1 MANDDV
7 TAGPRHRNSN
17 EPATIDLDGAD
28 APARPVGVKSFG
40 DYELIDELG
49 RGGMGVVFRARQV
62 SLDRT
67 VALKMILKG
76 ELATAGDVARFR
88 GEAED
93 AARLEHP
100 NIVPIYEVGEFDGQP
115 YYTMKLIDGGSLVG
129 RPRTHLRDDVA
140 LLATATRAVHY
151 AHQRGLLHR
160 DLKPGNILIDRDA
173 TPYIT
178 DFGLAKR
185 TDGRTNVTRTG
196 AVLGTPGYMAPEQ
209 ARADKA
215 PTTAVDVWA
224 LGAILYER
232 LTGRPP
238 FAAETPL
245 ATLQQVLESEPA
257 RPRSVNTALDRD
269 LETVCLKCLEKDPA
283 RRYGSAAALA
293 DELDRWLRGESI
305 QARPVGP
312 LERGWRWTRR
322 HPGRAAL
329 VLLPV
334 LMLFAWGVGATQA
347 YLAQARATREQE
359 VLSAQL
365 QAANSQMDKAQR
377 ETAAALVRAEDALTA
392 NRLNLAHQYWLS
404 NGVRR
409 ARAMLEQVR
418 ASRRRWEWHYLD
430 HTCHPEL
437 AVVAAGG
444 WVGGLQSSRDGA
456 RTLALQY
463 RPAPVAVLRDGPAM
477 TPVLEKALDPGSPG
491 AATNP
496 AAACLTPDGRRFATG
511 DRTGR
516 VQLWDAATGELLQD
530 FGKLNREVIQM
541 AFSPDAR
548 YLAACAVF
556 GGKVWD
562 LITGETVLEMRTL
575 STPAVSHAFFSPD
588 GKLFSYNALPPGVG
602 QAFSAATTRNLGRI
616 EVYDVPGFRRDP
628 DFATEVLY
636 GQVNVGWTADGRRL
650 ITTSTDRSGEN
661 GLIKVIDTGLG
672 RAQLTIATPTPVTKV
687 VGTAKGQ
694 IVATARAVPNCLY
707 VFDGATGALL
717 RTLPGHV
724 NSIMC
729 LTARPDGMVLSG
741 GADGSIRLWDPERDP
756 GYRELPTPAVKQP
769 LRSVF
774 SPDGSAVAWSL
785 PRSERVVVADTA
797 GPAAP
802 RSEFISVSPNTS
814 AAMALSTDG
823 RLIATGTHSTVRVWD
838 ARSGRMLRE
847 LAHGSEILAV
857 AFSPDGQSLATA
869 TTHRPGGPPAVVWLW
884 SVADSRRP
892 RSLAPTAGPAEALAF
907 NPDGRQLLTA
917 HRDGLV
923 LWEASTGRPVWQT
936 RPPNGS
942 AQSARISSAG
952 DTVVVATPGSA
963 NVFDAATGQLRHALG
978 GHDEA
983 IRATAL
989 HPDGRT
995 LITAGDY
1002 LLKTWDAATGQELLT
1017 LRVPER
1023 FEGGGRSARAV
1034 RSLGFNADGGTLL
1047 AALSD
1052 GRVVAWEAGQRDTRD

>member
-1 MANDDV
+1 MNDDI
-7 TAGPRHRNSN
+7 TAGPRNRNSN
-17 EPATIDLDGAD
+17 EPATIDLDGPD
-28 APARPVGVKSFG
+28 VVARPVNAKSFG

-49 RGGMGVVFRARQV
+49 RGGMGVVFRARQI

-93 AARLEHP
+93 AARMDHP
-100 NIVPIYEVGEFDGQP
+100 NIVPIYEVGEHEGQP
-115 YYTMKLIDGGSLVG
+115 YYTMKLIDGGSLVN
-129 RPRTHLRDDVA
+129 RPRENIRSDVA
-140 LLATATRAVHY
+140 ILAAATRAVHY

-160 DLKPGNILIDRDA
+160 DLKPGNILIDRDG
-173 TPYIT
+173 TPFIT

-238 FAAETPL
+238 FAADTPL

-312 LERGWRWTRR
+312 LERGWRWARR

-359 VLSAQL
+359 VLSGKL
-365 QAANSQMDKAQR
+365 QAANAEMEKAQR

-418 ASRRRWEWHYLD
+418 ESRRRWEWHYLD

-444 WVGGLQSSRDGA
+444 WVGGIETSRDGA
-456 RTLALQY
+456 RTLTLQY
-463 RPAPVAVLRDGPAM
+463 RPAPHAVLRDGPALS
-477 TPVLEKALDPGSPG
+477 PVMEKPLDPGSPG
-491 AATNP
+491 ATTNP

-516 VQLWDAATGELLQD
+516 VQLWDTTNGELLQD
-530 FGKLNREVIQM
+530 FGRLGREVVQM
-541 AFSPDAR
+541 AFSPDGR

-562 LITGETVLEMRTL
+562 LISGETVMEMRTL
-575 STPAVSHAFFSPD
+575 STPATSHAFFSPD

-602 QAFSAATTRNLGRI
+602 MAFNAATTRNLGRI
-616 EVYDVPGFRRDP
+616 EVYDVPSFRREP
-628 DFATEVLY
+628 DFSTETLY
-636 GQVNVGWTADGRRL
+636 GQVNVTWTGDGRRL
-650 ITTSTDRSGEN
+650 ITTSTDRSAEN
-661 GLIKVIDTGLG
+661 GLIKVIDAGLG
-672 RAQLTIATPTPVTKV
+672 RTQLTITAPTPVTKV
-687 VGTAKGQ
+687 VGTPKGQ
-694 IVATARAVPNCLY
+694 IVAASRAVPNCLY
-707 VFDGATGALL
+707 VFDGPTGALV

-729 LTARPDGMVLSG
+729 LAVRSDGMVLSG
-741 GADGSIRLWDPERDP
+741 GADGSIRVWDPERDP
-756 GYRELPTPAVKQP
+756 GYRELPTTAVKQP
-769 LRSVF
+769 LRAAF
-774 SPDGSAVAWSL
+774 SPDGAAVAWSL
-785 PRSERVVVADTA
+785 PRSERIVVADTVGLA
-797 GPAAP
+797 GL
-802 RSEFISVSPNTS
+802 RCEFASVSPNTN
-814 AAMALSTDG
+814 AAMAFSADG
-823 RLIATGTHSTVRVWD
+823 RSLATGTHSTVRVWD
-838 ARSGRMLRE
+838 TGSGRSRRE
-847 LAHGSEILAV
+847 LTHGAEVYAV
-857 AFSPDGQSLATA
+857 AFSPDGLSLATA
-869 TTHRPGGPPAVVWLW
+869 TVSRPGGPPAVVWVWTLG
-884 SVADSRRP
+884 DGRRP
-892 RSLAPTAGPAEALAF
+892 RSFAPTGGPAEALAF
-907 NPDGRQLLTA
+907 RADGLQLVSA
-917 HRDGLV
+917 HRDGVV
-923 LWEASTGRPVWQT
+923 LWEVATGRPVWQT
-936 RPPNGS
+936 RHHNGS
-942 AQSARISSAG
+942 AQSIRFSAAG
-952 DTVVVATPGSA
+952 DTIVVATPATA
-963 NVFDAATGQLRHALG
+963 NVFDASTGKLLHMLG

-1002 LLKTWDAATGQELLT
+1002 LLKTWDVGSGQELLT

-1023 FEGGGRSARAV
+1023 FEGGGRQPRAV
-1034 RSLGFNADGGTLL
+1034 RGLGFSGDGRSLF
-1047 AALSD
+1047 AALGD
-1052 GRVVAWEAGQRDTRD
+1052 GRVVAWEATAREAKK